1 MVRSLPVARTLAGY
15 RISWLRRDVVAGIVL
30 TTLLVPQ
37 GMAYAELAG
46 LPAITGL
53 YTTILC
59 LLGYA
64 VFGPSRVLVLG
75 PDSSLGPMIAATI
88 LPIVGS
94 HGSPERAI
102 ALASMLALIVGAI
115 MIVAGI
121 AKLGF
126 IADLLSK
133 PTQIGY
139 MNGLALTILIGQLPK
154 LFGFS
159 VSANG
164 LINEARAFANG
175 VASGE
180 AVGAAVAIGVVSLAL
195 ILALARWMSR
205 VPGVL
210 VAVVVAIAASAAFN
224 LADHGVPLVG
234 TLPKGFPP
242 LTVPNPVSDLPLLVA
257 GALGIALVALTDTI
271 STASAFAART
281 GQELDGN
288 GEMIGIG
295 AANVAAGFFQG
306 FPVSTS
312 GSRTAVAEQAGA
324 KTQLTGVVGAAAIVL
339 MLVLVPGLLR
349 NLPQP
354 TLAAVVIA
362 ASLSLADVRG
372 TVRLWHQRR
381 VEFLLSIT
389 AFLGVAL
396 LGVLEGIAVAVA
408 LSILNVFRRAWRP
421 YQTTLGRVAGMPGAH
436 DRRLHPEAE
445 QLPGLVIFRF
455 DAPLFF
461 ANART
466 FRDEIRHLAT
476 AEPRP
481 QWIVI
486 ASEPITD
493 VDTTAADMLADLD
506 QELNANGT
514 SLVFAELKDP
524 VRAKLE
530 RYELIGPLNP
540 EHFFPTLDA
549 ALDTFRQQ
557 TSADWTP
564 PTEPSRS
571 TGNWLRAH
579 DSAVAGGEV
588 VAHLSGAQ
596 QPGARQGPRRGGER
610 AQPRTLSERR

>member
-1 MVRSLPVARTLAGY
+1 
-15 RISWLRRDVVAGIVL
+15 
-30 TTLLVPQ
+30 
-37 GMAYAELAG
+37 MAYAELAG

-59 LLGYA
+59 LVGYA
-64 VFGPSRVLVLG
+64 VFGPSRILVLG

-88 LPIVGS
+88 LPILGS
-94 HGSPERAI
+94 DGSPERAI

-115 MIVAGI
+115 MITAGI

-126 IADLLSK
+126 VADLLSK

-139 MNGLALTILIGQLPK
+139 MNGLALTILVGQLPK

-159 VSANG
+159 TSANG
-164 LINEARAFANG
+164 LIDEAKAFVNG
-175 VASGE
+175 LSAGDAVA
-180 AVGAAVAIGVVSLAL
+180 AAAVVGVLSLAL
-195 ILALARWMSR
+195 ILVLGRWLPR
-205 VPGVL
+205 VPAVL
-210 VAVVVAIAASAAFN
+210 VAVVAAIAAASIFDLSSHN
-224 LADHGVPLVG
+224 VSLVG
-234 TLPKGFPP
+234 SLPKGFPP
-242 LTVPNPVSDLPLLVA
+242 LTWPSPVSDLPLLVA
-257 GALGIALVALTDTI
+257 GALGISLVALTDTI

-281 GQELDGN
+281 GQEVDGN

-312 GSRTAVAEQAGA
+312 GSRTAVAERAGA
-324 KTQLTGVVGAAAIVL
+324 KTQLTGVVGAGLIVL
-339 MLVLVPGLLR
+339 MLVLVPGLLK
-349 NLPQP
+349 NLPNA

-362 ASLSLADVRG
+362 ASLSLADIPGVI
-372 TVRLWHQRR
+372 RLWRQRR
-381 VEFLLSIT
+381 VEFALSIT

-421 YQTTLGRVAGMPGAH
+421 YQTTLGRVPGMPGQH
-436 DRRLHPEAE
+436 DRTLHPEAE

-466 FRDEIRHLAT
+466 FRDQIRRLAAT
-476 AEPRP
+476 DPRP
-481 QWIVI
+481 SWIVI
-486 ASEPITD
+486 AAEPITD

-506 QELNANGT
+506 EELNAAGT

-524 VRAKLE
+524 VREKLE

-540 EHFFPTLDA
+540 QHFLPTLDA
-549 ALDTFRQQ
+549 AVEAFRRREDD
-557 TSADWTP
+557 AAAP
-564 PTEPSRS
+564 GPAPS
-571 TGNWLRAH
+571 
-579 DSAVAGGEV
+579 DAV
-588 VAHLSGAQ
+588 
-596 QPGARQGPRRGGER
+596 
-610 AQPRTLSERR
+610 LSERP